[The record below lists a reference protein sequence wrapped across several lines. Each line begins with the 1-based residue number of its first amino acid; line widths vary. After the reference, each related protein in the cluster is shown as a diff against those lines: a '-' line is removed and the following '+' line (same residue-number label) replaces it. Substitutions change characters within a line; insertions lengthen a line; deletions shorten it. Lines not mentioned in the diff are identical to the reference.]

1 MAPAVDAFSLSFHTS
16 NECGLRYEHR
26 TALVLL
32 RILAAATPIPT
43 CGLRCVGRE
52 SRESLG
58 HYFRVILN
66 TFSLG
71 SSPLPH
77 HFETE
82 P

>member
-52 SRESLG
+52 RTELG
-58 HYFRVILN
+58 QVAHGEV
-66 TFSLG
+66 
-71 SSPLPH
+71 SSSFLPLLPPLD
-77 HFETE
+77 EWC
-82 P
+82 